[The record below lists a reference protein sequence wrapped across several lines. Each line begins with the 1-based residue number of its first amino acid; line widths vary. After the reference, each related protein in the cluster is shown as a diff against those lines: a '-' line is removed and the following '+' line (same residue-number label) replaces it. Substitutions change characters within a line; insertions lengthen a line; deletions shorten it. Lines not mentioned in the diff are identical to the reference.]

1 MRGIKEKVRK
11 SMVLVAP
18 GGGYTVKHSREVE
31 RELAI
36 HYFRTS
42 EEAVKALKLATEWYE
57 RYKSVEGERK

>member
-1 MRGIKEKVRK
+1 
-11 SMVLVAP
+11 MVLVAP

-57 RYKSVEGERK
+57 RYESVEGERK